1 MISATHGGG
10 FKTYNRNILK
20 QLFINSDD
28 NEYYIYTND
37 KSLHSTND
45 KINLI
50 NYFSENLHNIF
61 SYFIDPKELDKKS
74 IFYDISSMQFFQM
87 QVIAVL

>member
-10 FKTYNRNILK
+10 FQTYNKNILK

-37 KSLHSTND
+37 KSPHSTND

-50 NYFSENLHNIF
+50 
-61 SYFIDPKELDKKS
+61 FIS
-74 IFYDISSMQFFQM
+74 NFYSKTIRW
-87 QVIAVL
+87 